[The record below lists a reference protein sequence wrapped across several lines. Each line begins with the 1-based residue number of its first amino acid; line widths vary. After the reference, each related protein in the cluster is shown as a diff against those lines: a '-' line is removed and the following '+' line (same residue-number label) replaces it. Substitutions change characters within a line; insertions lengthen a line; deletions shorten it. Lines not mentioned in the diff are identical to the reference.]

1 MPKAKF
7 DLGAI
12 QTAIADDDA
21 PGALAA
27 ALVAWRQTRAPAL
40 ADLIDALSPAAG
52 DSINALLAKIPT
64 LSASELPVTANELAG
79 VEDPRIAKAV
89 ATWALDPPTTSS
101 STYPFWTKSLD
112 AMTRAGDV
120 RVVPLVK
127 KRLKMPQGGSQ
138 FWPKFY
144 KALERA
150 LPKIE
155 ATQVSAVDDKLVG
168 KLAKAAG
175 KLAPVKRVETPAKK
189 RTGAGGDPLAL
200 LKAGSVPP
208 AIEALLERWRA
219 GRAPA
224 IADLIDRAT
233 RLLPSYDRSLA
244 LTDKAVAAAWEKAY
258 ATDPQ
263 AAMPQLLDNLVVGG
277 PAVGEKQLVALGKL
291 PDDPRI
297 AMRLAELCAGP
308 AASPERTNFWKLLL
322 ELLARI
328 ADPRV
333 APALCKTFQR
343 FTSTSHNH
351 QRQARRI
358 IGDWAMTPPAP
369 APAGDVAQLAAALDE
384 LEAKRDTTERDLLT
398 AIVEAWDDNGPRTVY
413 ADWLTDRQ
421 SPRGEVIVLACKE
434 PKTDAETKR
443 LRDLVRNTANLYGPL
458 DAFASSWADDRNM
471 GVQRGMPTRLSI
483 THAISLLT
491 WRRILGYPLLATIE
505 QITFN
510 TTTNLP
516 PVDDFARVLVDPTAK
531 RLRMVTRVP
540 KGFEIEARGWSRQGD
555 SLVRS

>member
-12 QTAIADDDA
+12 QTAIADEDA

-52 DSINALLAKIPT
+52 DPISALLAKIPT

-79 VEDPRIAKAV
+79 AEDPRIAKAV

-127 KRLKMPQGGSQ
+127 KRLKMKQGGSQ

-144 KALERA
+144 KALEKA

-175 KLAPVKRVETPAKK
+175 KLAPVKRVEASSKK
-189 RTGAGGDPLAL
+189 RTGAGSDPLAL
-200 LKAGSVPP
+200 LKAGSVQP

-233 RLLPSYDRSLA
+233 RLLPSYDRSLG

-258 ATDPQ
+258 AADPQ
-263 AAMPQLLDNLVVGG
+263 AAMPQLLENLVIGG

-291 PDDPRI
+291 PDDPRV
-297 AMRLAELCAGP
+297 AMRLAELCAGST
-308 AASPERTNFWKLLL
+308 ASPERTQFWKLLL

-333 APALCKTFQR
+333 APALCTTFAR
-343 FTSTSHNH
+343 FTGTYYNH
-351 QRQARRI
+351 HRQARRI
-358 IGDWAMTPPAP
+358 LGDWAMTTPAP
-369 APAGDVAQLAAALDE
+369 APAGDVTKLSAALDA
-384 LEAKRDTTERDLLT
+384 LEAKRDTTEHDLLT
-398 AIVEAWDDNGPRTVY
+398 AIVDAWDDNGPRTVY
-413 ADWLTDRQ
+413 ADWLADRQ
-421 SPRGEVIVLACKE
+421 SPRGEVIVLSCKATRSE
-434 PKTDAETKR
+434 AEENR
-443 LRDLVRNTANLYGPL
+443 LRELLRKASNIYGPIEG
-458 DAFASSWADDRNM
+458 FASTWVEGRQIGLDR
-471 GVQRGMPTRLSI
+471 GLPTRLSI
-483 THAISLLT
+483 THATSPLV
-491 WRRILGYPLLATIE
+491 WRRLAGYPLLATIDT
-505 QITFN
+505 IDFHSKN
-510 TTTNLP
+510 NLP
-516 PVDDFARVLVDPTAK
+516 PAADFARVLTDPTAK
-531 RLRMVTRVP
+531 RLRIVTRFP
-540 KGFEIEARGWSRQGD
+540 QGFDVEARGWSRKGD